1 MLALFLTLFDIIR
14 LRKGPEAIPYSWALC
29 LVVLTIW
36 MVAGYAISLSTESMN
51 DEDFLNST
59 FTGVA
64 GLACVEAQLGH
75 GGVARDEAL

>member
-36 MVAGYAISLSTESMN
+36 MVAGPASAMRCTNQPTTPAE
-51 DEDFLNST
+51 
-59 FTGVA
+59 
-64 GLACVEAQLGH
+64 
-75 GGVARDEAL
+75 